1 MIVLTLIFYVL
12 NTFLSNTTLPYCN
25 CTLSLRTFLAFAH
38 PLTPSTSVP
47 SYARL
52 WVHENRRVFADRLIN
67 DQDREWFD
75 ALLARLM
82 ESHLKLQMPE
92 VIAEGQRVL
101 FGDFMSGGGDQRQY
115 EEIPDAQAVM
125 RTINDF
131 LSDYNEQVCGGGCQL
146 MEIPRRNEWSI
157 VVSPMFMTLIVI
169 LIVILHSD
177 SDSPFCIRMSDTRLD
192 PYI

>member
-1 MIVLTLIFYVL
+1 MCRLFSVCLPQGI
-12 NTFLSNTTLPYCN
+12 LSCDAR
-25 CTLSLRTFLAFAH
+25 SM
-38 PLTPSTSVP
+38 TSVP

-92 VIAEGQRVL
+92 VIPEGQRVL

-131 LSDYNEQVCGGGCQL
+131 LSDYNEQV
-146 MEIPRRNEWSI
+146 RRRLPLLRSGFHI
-157 VVSPMFMTLIVI
+157 TMTLRHLY
-169 LIVILHSD
+169 LI
-177 SDSPFCIRMSDTRLD
+177 RA
-192 PYI
+192 

>member
-1 MIVLTLIFYVL
+1 M
-12 NTFLSNTTLPYCN
+12 
-25 CTLSLRTFLAFAH
+25 
-38 PLTPSTSVP
+38 
-47 SYARL
+47 
-52 WVHENRRVFADRLIN
+52 HENRRVFADRLIN

-92 VIAEGQRVL
+92 VIADGQRVL

-131 LSDYNEQVCGGGCQL
+131 LSDYNEQVCARRRQWGCQ
-146 MEIPRRNEWSI
+146 R
-157 VVSPMFMTLIVI
+157 TK
-169 LIVILHSD
+169 HSAED
-177 SDSPFCIRMSDTRLD
+177 E
-192 PYI
+192 